1 MYLSAQ
7 TAGSEREKRKEW
19 GRGLGVRSEE
29 EEKKGRLII
38 KVFQVASPWR
48 SGTWRGFRGFGLST
62 SDLMPGMEECG
73 SQSPWSPPTSPRLLL
88 SHSFTPPDTLPP
100 TCPLCPQSSQHWPC
114 LTAGTIPLPRR
125 LAEYISRFVHIPLL
139 SPPPCPSQL
148 LSPQAARPSFDFP
161 INPGYGAWK

>member
-38 KVFQVASPWR
+38 KVFQLASPWR

-88 SHSFTPPDTLPP
+88 LLLLSHSSTPPDTLPP
-100 TCPLCPQSSQHWPC
+100 FHPPAPSAPRALSTGPVWPQGRFLSLVLSLNTFLVLFISLCLALLPAQASSYPLKRQGPV
-114 LTAGTIPLPRR
+114 L
-125 LAEYISRFVHIPLL
+125 ISL
-139 SPPPCPSQL
+139 
-148 LSPQAARPSFDFP
+148 
-161 INPGYGAWK
+161 